1 MHESL
6 RKKDEVMDKGGDS
19 EYSMDSMSLPPQ
31 AEERW
36 ALAILWG
43 CNAEC
48 LTSGDARGSNTRRS
62 APKSAAKSKFWLW
75 KFSSHQRSIEVSL
88 DSGAS
93 TSGGP
98 PDAKKRCIASSE
110 GDHKD
115 FEEGQST
122 SGQAAA
128 QPVVTAE
135 SSSAAGQSND
145 PKEGQ

>member
-48 LTSGDARGSNTRRS
+48 LTSGDTRRS
-62 APKSAAKSKFWLW
+62 APKSVAKSKFWLW

-98 PDAKKRCIASSE
+98 PDAKKRRIASSE
-110 GDHKD
+110 SDQNDPKK
-115 FEEGQST
+115 GQST

-128 QPVVTAE
+128 QLATA
-135 SSSAAGQSND
+135 
-145 PKEGQ
+145 